1 MKTSKRKRAAPCSG
15 GPRWIMGVAILGTS
29 GLAFG
34 LGGTMLFDGNGGGF
48 EIDSVGTLYSGDGS
62 DSGIANGD
70 DWAQNPNDA
79 TFKGVLDDNGDAAF
93 GFNAKRSVDQ
103 NWGNQG
109 DGSDASKF
117 NGGSNKND
125 DLIGAGEEP
134 WMWDG
139 TGGGPQKNDITNT
152 YFHTRVDGNGDR
164 WVIVGAETRSTH
176 GDSHV
181 DFEFLQAG
189 MEVTGGTFDSEGNI
203 IGGAGL
209 LIGQGPA
216 GGRTIDDFSVS
227 VDFLQGGVTPIATV
241 RTWEGA
247 NYSAPMDPSS
257 FPNAIFS
264 STNLGDICHD
274 ADGAFPCG
282 ASPGTWTHFVS
293 NGGQTSV
300 LGEFQLVEAAIN
312 LTELGIDVDV
322 CSTAATFI
330 VKSRSS
336 QSFTAELKDFRL
348 VPFPLE
354 PTPECV
360 VNGPDS
366 VCPGT
371 QDISYTANETTGLSG
386 VTFEWEIMGDATFD
400 DGSNMATGETVTV
413 DADQVCDG
421 SFELWVTVAT
431 EFCDNT
437 CHTSVTVDDDEA
449 PTITCPP
456 DVTLECPANTTPGN
470 TGTATCSDNCNC
482 SVSFSDSVAPGCGN
496 TEVIT
501 RTWTAE
507 DECGNFNSC
516 DQIITVVDT
525 TAPTITCPPDVT
537 LECPANT
544 TPGNTGT
551 ATCSD
556 TCGDC
561 SVDFSDSVVQGCGA
575 TGVITRTWT
584 ATDDCGNQS
593 SCVQVITVVDTTA
606 PTIICPPDVTLE
618 CTADTTPANTGVAT
632 CSDGCGTCTVSF
644 SDSSVPGCGNTEV
657 ITRTWTAEDECGN
670 FNSCDQIITV
680 VDTTAPT
687 ITCPPDVTLECPADT
702 SPNNTG
708 TATCSDTCGG
718 CTVSFSDSSAP
729 GCGNTE
735 TITRTWTATDD
746 CDNTAT
752 CVQIITVVDTTAP
765 VITSCPSDASIDCE
779 TPFTFNVE
787 ASDDCGD
794 VTVSCSFT
802 ADNPGAVSLVDLGGG
817 RFTITISDTATAVVT
832 CVATDECGNDSA
844 ECTFVV
850 SAVCVGEGCTPGFW
864 RQPQHF
870 GHWPAPYTPGTLFS
884 AVFENAFPGKTLLDV
899 VSLGG
904 GGLKALGRHTVA
916 ALLNAASGGV
926 DYPLSAADVIAAFN
940 DVFPGSNQEYNALK
954 DLFVELNE
962 AGCPLGGFRGVDDSA
977 DSADS
982 ADDQNASDPSG
993 KQPAAGDQGTAPA
1006 ENSVESPST
1015 TMHVVGEGIDV
1026 KVVVED
1032 STEDPAAIEPG
1043 RLVGIV
1049 INDGLL
1055 EPGRFGGSFEVVG
1068 NYLQKPEGR
1077 LHVELG
1083 GIEPIEGYDV
1093 LLVHFDAVLHGTLT
1107 VSLVDGFV
1115 PKAGDT
1121 FRVIRAA
1128 QVFGEFDTVEM
1139 PDLIDVV
1146 LTATYDEIGMVLTA
1160 AVKPLVGDLNGDGVV
1175 DANDLV
1181 LLVLDWDQSGSKAD
1195 LDADG
1200 TVGIGDIAAMFM
1212 AE

>member
-1 MKTSKRKRAAPCSG
+1 
-15 GPRWIMGVAILGTS
+15 MGVAILGTS

-482 SVSFSDSVAPGCGN
+482 SVSFSDSVA
-496 TEVIT
+496 
-501 RTWTAE
+501 
-507 DECGNFNSC
+507 
-516 DQIITVVDT
+516 
-525 TAPTITCPPDVT
+525 
-537 LECPANT
+537 
-544 TPGNTGT
+544 
-551 ATCSD
+551 
-556 TCGDC
+556 
-561 SVDFSDSVVQGCGA
+561 
-575 TGVITRTWT
+575 
-584 ATDDCGNQS
+584 
-593 SCVQVITVVDTTA
+593 
-606 PTIICPPDVTLE
+606 
-618 CTADTTPANTGVAT
+618 
-632 CSDGCGTCTVSF
+632 
-644 SDSSVPGCGNTEV
+644 PGCGNTEV